1 MSESGPEGLAFRPLY
16 AQVRARLVQ
25 RLITGEWTPG
35 MMLPSEFQIAKELGV
50 SQGTVRKA
58 LDAMTGEHLLVR
70 RQGRGTFV
78 AVPEEGRIL
87 FKFFRLVADDGT
99 RLFPRSEV
107 IARGRSPAS
116 PAIRDQLKLA
126 PNDEVWWID
135 RVRRLGERPV
145 IVERVTLPV
154 ARFESLGAMEAI
166 PNNVYA
172 LYSEHYGITIGRAA
186 EKLKAKSASDHVAH
200 HLDCPLG
207 HPVLQIERLALALD
221 DTPVE
226 HRLSTCLTEDF
237 HYGADL

>member
-1 MSESGPEGLAFRPLY
+1 M
-16 AQVRARLVQ
+16 
-25 RLITGEWTPG
+25 
-35 MMLPSEFQIAKELGV
+35 
-50 SQGTVRKA
+50 
-58 LDAMTGEHLLVR
+58 
-70 RQGRGTFV
+70 
-78 AVPEEGRIL
+78 
-87 FKFFRLVADDGT
+87 
-99 RLFPRSEV
+99 
-107 IARGRSPAS
+107 
-116 PAIRDQLKLA
+116 
-126 PNDEVWWID
+126 
-135 RVRRLGERPV
+135 
-145 IVERVTLPV
+145 ERVTLPV

>member
-1 MSESGPEGLAFRPLY
+1 MSESQLEGLAFRPLY
-16 AQVRARLVQ
+16 AQVRSRLVQ
-25 RLITGEWTPG
+25 RLITGDWTPG
-35 MMLPSEFQIAKELGV
+35 MMLPSEFQLAKELGV

-58 LDAMTGEHLLVR
+58 LDAMTAEHLLVR

-107 IARGRSPAS
+107 IGRGRAQAS
-116 PAIRDQLKLA
+116 STVRDQLKLA
-126 PNDEVWWID
+126 DGDEIWWID
-135 RVRRLGERPV
+135 RVRRLGEKPV

-154 ARFESLGAMEAI
+154 ARFEGFGEMETI

-186 EKLKAKSASDHVAH
+186 EKLKAKAASDHVAR
-200 HLDCPLG
+200 HLGCGSG
-207 HPVLQIERLALALD
+207 HPVLQVERVAMALD
-221 DTPVE
+221 DTPIE
-226 HRLSTCLTEDF
+226 HRLSTCLTDDF